1 MIQLL
6 TADSD
11 CGRRCVGGD
20 EADAAAEGVVLEQNT
35 RGFSGLRNNQAV
47 VALGVGSLGS
57 VATALGSLKA
67 ASFTRTDTDTKKIEA
82 RGPDN

>member
-11 CGRRCVGGD
+11 CGRHFVDKD

-47 VALGVGSLGS
+47 VTLGAGSLGS
-57 VATALGSLKA
+57 VSAALGSLKA
-67 ASFTRTDTDTKKIEA
+67 ESFICTEILTQKIET
-82 RGPDN
+82 RGSGN